1 MRKFAQ
7 KLVRGNEDGFSLMEL
22 LVAIGIMA
30 AIAAVTVPLVTKFAS
45 SGESGAQSAEKTNV
59 QTAMDTL
66 MAEAA
71 VTVIDAKK
79 GSTTAAVLDWTGL
92 PLKGSAAIQVG
103 GADVDLADYMRMT
116 TADETKYWYCYDT
129 DGKILEQRTTAGNC
143 A

>member
-1 MRKFAQ
+1 MSKFVQ
-7 KLVRGNEDGFSLMEL
+7 KLVRGNEAGFSLMEL

-45 SGESGAQSAEKTNV
+45 SGEKGAQSAEKTNV

-79 GSTTAAVLDWTGL
+79 GSLTAAVQSWTGL
-92 PLKGSAAIQVG
+92 PKKGAAAIQIG
-103 GADVDLADYMRMT
+103 GANVDLADYMRLS

-129 DGKILEQRTTAGNC
+129 DGKILELLTAAGNC
-143 A
+143 T

>member
-1 MRKFAQ
+1 MQKFVQ
-7 KLVRGNEDGFSLMEL
+7 KLVRGNEAGFSLMEL

-79 GSTTAAVLDWTGL
+79 GGTTAAV
-92 PLKGSAAIQVG
+92 
-103 GADVDLADYMRMT
+103 
-116 TADETKYWYCYDT
+116 
-129 DGKILEQRTTAGNC
+129 
-143 A
+143 

>member
-1 MRKFAQ
+1 
-7 KLVRGNEDGFSLMEL
+7 
-22 LVAIGIMA
+22 MA

-71 VTVIDAKK
+71 VTVIDVKN

-103 GADVDLADYMRMT
+103 GANVDLADYMRMT
-116 TADETKYWYCYDT
+116 TADGTKYWYCYDT
-129 DGKILEQRTTAGNC
+129 DGRILEHRTTAGNC